1 MNSPNGLKVKTKIYI
16 FYYCIA
22 VVQSN
27 SSHFQF
33 IPMQPGCLFIRLKQL
48 TKTINSPD
56 GLQVKTKIYIF
67 YYCIALVL
75 VTALVFSSFLCN
87 QVVYSQDSD
96 N

>member
-1 MNSPNGLKVKTKIYI
+1 MNSPIGLQVKTKIYI

-27 SSHFQF
+27 SSNFQF

-48 TKTINSPD
+48 TKTISSPD

-67 YYCIALVL
+67 CYCIV
-75 VTALVFSSFLCN
+75 VVQSNSSHF
-87 QVVYSQDSD
+87 QSFAM
-96 N
+96 